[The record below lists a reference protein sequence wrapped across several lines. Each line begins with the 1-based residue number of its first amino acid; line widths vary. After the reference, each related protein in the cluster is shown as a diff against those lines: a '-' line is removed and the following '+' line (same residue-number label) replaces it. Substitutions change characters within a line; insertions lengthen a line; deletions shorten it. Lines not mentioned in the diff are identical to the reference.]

1 MAKRIFDEEKKLSI
15 DFNAFSLENND
26 DFDDL
31 SLTSI
36 NAMAC
41 AFRNDVA
48 AGRKRY
54 KELRSYTR
62 IAIHY
67 GKSTG
72 DFHALL
78 LELNIDLLPYDSS
91 NGFPLHYENDDVIS
105 SKYQLSWDNFW
116 LYWDTFKDYDMNLLL
131 DTFNS
136 FRGTF
141 KSQFCSSQ
149 LHYSHPVEQ
158 QEDINQAMDALNMN
172 RQKKP
177 KMVTISLSNSE
188 EAPPHDSVFIEKHIL
203 DKIIQEDP
211 ERNDGS

>member
-1 MAKRIFDEEKKLSI
+1 MIHQTV
-15 DFNAFSLENND
+15 SLHEN
-26 DFDDL
+26 
-31 SLTSI
+31 
-36 NAMAC
+36 
-41 AFRNDVA
+41 
-48 AGRKRY
+48 Y
-54 KELRSYTR
+54 
-62 IAIHY
+62 
-67 GKSTG
+67 
-72 DFHALL
+72 
-78 LELNIDLLPYDSS
+78 
-91 NGFPLHYENDDVIS
+91 DVIS

-141 KSQFCSSQ
+141 KANFVPQ

-158 QEDINQAMDALNMN
+158 EDNNQAMDALNMN

-203 DKIIQEDP
+203 VKIIQGQK
-211 ERNDGS
+211 NDGS